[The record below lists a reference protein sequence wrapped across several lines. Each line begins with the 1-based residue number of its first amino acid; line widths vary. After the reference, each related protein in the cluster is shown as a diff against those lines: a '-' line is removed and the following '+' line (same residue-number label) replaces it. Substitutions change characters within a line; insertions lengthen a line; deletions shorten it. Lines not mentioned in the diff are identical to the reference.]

1 MKYILRSFEN
11 DNYYYY
17 QDTKQELQKIL
28 KDWEERGCNTVDDD
42 IFSFDN
48 YKMMTT
54 WLLKELNRT
63 NRVPF

>member
-17 QDTKQELQKIL
+17 QDTKQELKKIL

-48 YKMMTT
+48 YKMMTN
-54 WLLKELNRT
+54 WLLRELNG
-63 NRVPF
+63 NNKVPF

>member
-17 QDTKQELQKIL
+17 LDTKQELKKIL
-28 KDWEERGCNTVDDD
+28 KDWEERGYNTVDDD

-48 YKMMTT
+48 YKMMTN
-54 WLLKELNRT
+54 WLLRELNG
-63 NRVPF
+63 NNKVPF